1 MWAFVWV
8 YVCVCVR
15 FFWLN
20 CVQVERQNFALKPIV
35 ALSHWLKYLLYVMYS
50 DKSPVNELGWSGS
63 IKEDASI
70 NYCVNI
76 HFLWCWRRHN
86 TVYWSY
92 SIWGLMVT
100 SRQESVYSNSGN
112 TGMEIR
118 TSHWLS
124 RSSSPGYIPSNV
136 TTFLTHLGSVMSEG
150 TSWDIT
156 VWSSQWIFWEII

>member
-1 MWAFVWV
+1 MWPCDL
-8 YVCVCVR
+8 VCVCVYVS

-20 CVQVERQNFALKPIV
+20 CVQVERQNFAFKPIV
-35 ALSHWLKYLLYVMYS
+35 ALSHWLKCLLYTMYG

-76 HFLWCWRRHN
+76 HFLWCWRRQK

-92 SIWGLMVT
+92 SLWGLVVT

-112 TGMEIR
+112 MGMEIR
-118 TSHWLS
+118 TSHRLS
-124 RSSSPGYIPSNV
+124 RSSSPAYIPSSV
-136 TTFLTHLGSVMSEG
+136 TSLSTYLGSAMSEG
-150 TSWDIT
+150 N
-156 VWSSQWIFWEII
+156 